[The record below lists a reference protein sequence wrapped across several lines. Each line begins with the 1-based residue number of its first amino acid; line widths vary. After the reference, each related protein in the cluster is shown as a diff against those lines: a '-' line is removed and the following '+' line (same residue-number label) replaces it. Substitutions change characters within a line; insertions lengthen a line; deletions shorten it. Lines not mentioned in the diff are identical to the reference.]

1 MVVVL
6 RGQLSHAQVGVL
18 GFELVWWRCCH
29 NGNLIWKMIE
39 LEGYMQYYYGLVCK
53 GASNTA
59 NFAIQ
64 SKADPRSVLAELP
77 LTDVYCK

>member
-1 MVVVL
+1 MVAVL
-6 RGQLSHAQVGVL
+6 SQWEPH
-18 GFELVWWRCCH
+18 LV
-29 NGNLIWKMIE
+29 IE

-53 GASNTA
+53 GAINTA